1 MIGINKVHKVFN
13 KGKANQVNAVNGID
27 LQINDEEFVV
37 IVGSN
42 GSGKTTLLNLV
53 SGSVMPTSG
62 TINIDGN
69 DITNMPDYKRSE
81 WIARVFQNPLSGTA
95 SDLNILDNFRL
106 AAIRTKPKGLSIGV
120 NDAFK
125 KQVKEKI
132 ASLGMGLE
140 NKLMQPMGTLSG
152 GQRQALTLLMSV
164 MDSCKVLLL
173 DEPTAALDP
182 RSAEVVM
189 KTADKLIKD
198 FKLTSIL
205 ITHNL
210 KDAYN
215 YGTRIIQM
223 GEGTILHDLDTDKKA
238 KLKQNDLFDWF
249 GQALIRNRKDFSSFQ

>member
-1 MIGINKVHKVFN
+1 MINLKNVHKTFN
-13 KGKANQVNAVNGID
+13 RGKANQVDAINGLD
-27 LQINDEEFVV
+27 LQVNEREFLV

-53 SGSVMPTSG
+53 AGSVLPSSGSVY
-62 TINIDGN
+62 IDGN
-69 DITNMPDYKRSE
+69 DVSKLPDYRRSQ

-95 SDLNILDNFRL
+95 PDLSILDNFRL
-106 AAIRTKPKGLSIGV
+106 AAIRTKVKGLAIGV
-120 NDAFK
+120 NEQFK

-132 ASLGMGLE
+132 TTLGMGLE
-140 NKLMQPMGTLSG
+140 DKIEQPMGTLSG

-189 KTADKLIKD
+189 RTADKLAKE
-198 FKLTSIL
+198 FQLTTIL

-215 YGTRIIQM
+215 YGDRIIQM
-223 GEGTILHDLDTDKKA
+223 AEGRIIKDLKEEKSV
-238 KLKQNDLFDWF
+238 LKQNDLFDWF
-249 GQALIRNRKDFSSFQ
+249 G

>member
-1 MIGINKVHKVFN
+1 MITINDIHKTFN
-13 KGKANQVNAVNGID
+13 KGKANQVNAVNGIT
-27 LQINDEEFVV
+27 LTIAEGEFLV

-53 SGSVMPTSG
+53 AGSVFPDAGS
-62 TINIDGN
+62 ISIDEN
-69 DITNMPDYKRSE
+69 NVSKLPDYRRSQ
-81 WIARVFQNPLSGTA
+81 WIARVFQNPVSGTA
-95 SDLNILDNFRL
+95 SDLSILDNFRL
-106 AAIRTKPKGLSIGV
+106 AAIRTKAKGLSVGI
-120 NDAFK
+120 NNKFK
-125 KQVKEKI
+125 QEVKEKI

-140 NKLMQPMGTLSG
+140 NKVEQSMGTLSG

-189 KTADKLIKD
+189 RTADKLIAD
-198 FKLTSIL
+198 FKLTAIL

-223 GEGTILHDLDTDKKA
+223 SEGLVLRDLNNKQKSD
-238 KLKQNDLFDWF
+238 LKQNDLFDWF
-249 GQALIRNRKDFSSFQ
+249 G